1 MLDIVIMQTN
11 TTYWEAVIFWT
22 ALIVFPALWILCLF
36 TAVLKFSWTWAVS
49 QSIGIELYVFRL
61 KPVGKFN
68 STTSISILYS
78 IVYVILFHSSYP
90 SERVIESNKSHG
102 KSGMMSLQQNKTT
115 YCNGPQYFYW
125 KTQS

>member
-1 MLDIVIMQTN
+1 MQTN

-61 KPVGKFN
+61 KPVEQIPFHN
-68 STTSISILYS
+68 LNFYSVLHRLCYPIS
-78 IVYVILFHSSYP
+78 F
-90 SERVIESNKSHG
+90 
-102 KSGMMSLQQNKTT
+102 
-115 YCNGPQYFYW
+115 
-125 KTQS
+125 